1 MKNIYGDKRVSYVM
15 VFKRYP
21 KGVVPAGTLL
31 IGLALPPDMNV
42 GATLFGPRA
51 AGPVLGDV
59 LKSDIFK

>member
-21 KGVVPAGTLL
+21 KGVVPAGTLW
-31 IGLALPPDMNV
+31 IGLALTPDMNV

-51 AGPVLGDV
+51 LVPDLGDIY
-59 LKSDIFK
+59 KSGI